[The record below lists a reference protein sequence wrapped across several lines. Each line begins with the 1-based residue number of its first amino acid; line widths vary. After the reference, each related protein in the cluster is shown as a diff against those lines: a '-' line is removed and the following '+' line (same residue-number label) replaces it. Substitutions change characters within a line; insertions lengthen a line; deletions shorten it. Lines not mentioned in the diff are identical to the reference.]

1 VVVTENFFN
10 LKLLV
15 KFQRYIWRGL
25 FLVLTSA
32 MVLAMV
38 GNPFAE
44 RLAWL
49 GVLLALIATV
59 AKVVILAE
67 QFRRSR
73 LYRHWLLAY
82 TLLTILASIVVI
94 RFLFS

>member
-1 VVVTENFFN
+1 MTENFFN
-10 LKLLV
+10 LRLLV
-15 KFQRYIWRGL
+15 KVQRYSWRGL
-25 FLVLTSA
+25 FLMLTSA

-44 RLAWL
+44 RLAWI
-49 GVLLALIATV
+49 GVLLALTATV

-82 TLLTILASIVVI
+82 TLLIILGSIVLI
-94 RFLFS
+94 RLLFS